1 MTDKDRIE
9 EALRNAPNGVKPR
22 ADLAGDAAA
31 LAQKLYADKPKKTK
45 RKWKLATVFSCLAAC
60 IFVAVFVPVYCH
72 LQPQEPVIHYYTD
85 VDLTSEELG
94 NPDSFIV
101 ENSLNVK
108 YFHDAQKTYISRITE
123 TSELALIEQNYLYF
137 DSDNYDVVE
146 LGICLTNDDFERY
159 NMFQDCSNRMTVN
172 EIDVKYRITESAN
185 RYSILA
191 VCQVESYRYYW
202 QITALQGEERIEY
215 YINYLFGNE

>member
-1 MTDKDRIE
+1 M
-9 EALRNAPNGVKPR
+9 
-22 ADLAGDAAA
+22 
-31 LAQKLYADKPKKTK
+31 
-45 RKWKLATVFSCLAAC
+45 
-60 IFVAVFVPVYCH
+60 AVFVPVYCH